1 MKTVLLSNGLG
12 VRLRSG
18 TTLATLMA
26 ATIMTGGIVPAYA
39 TIDNTA
45 TVTGTAPDTTVIT
58 DDDTESVDV
67 EGANPALVVTM
78 SAKTAGR
85 VAAGDTITYS
95 FAVENT
101 GNQTLTDVT
110 VTDPHDADA
119 AGTLSAVLVRG
130 TSPLTDNG
138 TTGDSTNGADNTDWD
153 TLAPGD
159 IVFFEATYTVLQA
172 DITNQ
177 VGTTPGGGDGEFNNI
192 ATANAF
198 TPADIGGGV
207 GPSAT
212 DDSNQVDV
220 TVDPVNSSLLVAKVG
235 TYDPGTGAVIV
246 DGTTDNL
253 AVGDVVTY
261 TYTITNN
268 GNVPIDNITLTDAHG
283 GNPATFTQ
291 PDIEAAAL
299 TDNGTTGDS
308 TNTTTGDSDWDVLA
322 PGDVLVVSVNYTIDQ
337 FDIDNNQ

>member
-1 MKTVLLSNGLG
+1 MKTVLISNGLG

-26 ATIMTGGIVPAYA
+26 ATVVAGGVMPAYA
-39 TIDNTA
+39 SIDNTA
-45 TVTGTAPDTTVIT
+45 TVSGTAPDTTVVT
-58 DDDTESVDV
+58 DDDSESVDV
-67 EGANPALVVTM
+67 EGANPALVVTK
-78 SAKTAGR
+78 SADTAGP
-85 VAAGDTITYS
+85 VSAGDTITYT

-110 VTDPHDADA
+110 VTDPHDANA
-119 AGTLSAVLVRG
+119 AATLSAVLVRG

-138 TTGDSTNGADNTDWD
+138 STGDSTNGADNTDWD

-159 IVFFEATYTVLQA
+159 IVFFEATYVVQQD

-198 TPADIGGGV
+198 TPADIAGGG

-235 TYDPGTGAVIV
+235 TFGGLAV
-246 DGTTDNL
+246 DGATDNL
-253 AVGDVVTY
+253 QVGDVVTY

-308 TNTTTGDSDWDVLA
+308 TNTTTGDSDWDLLA
-322 PGDVLVVSVNYTIDQ
+322 PGDVLVVSVAYTIDQ

>member
-1 MKTVLLSNGLG
+1 MKVLVQCDGLG
-12 VRLRSG
+12 IRLRAGKRIASM
-18 TTLATLMA
+18 MA
-26 ATIMTGGIVPAYA
+26 ATVLAGGVIPAYA

-45 TVTGTAPDTTVIT
+45 TVTGTAPDSTVVT
-58 DDDTESVDV
+58 VDDTESVDV
-67 EGANPALVVTM
+67 EGASPSLEVVK
-78 SAKTAGR
+78 SANTAGP
-85 VAAGDTITYS
+85 VAAGDTITYT

-110 VTDPHDADA
+110 VTDPHDANA

-138 TTGDSTNGADNTDWD
+138 TSGDSTNGADNTDWD

-159 IVFFEATYTVLQA
+159 IVFFEATYVVQQA

-192 ATANAF
+192 ATATAF
-198 TPADIGGGV
+198 TPADIALPG

-235 TYDPGTGAVIV
+235 TYDPGTGAVVV
-246 DGTTDNL
+246 DGSTDNL

-268 GNVPIDNITLTDAHG
+268 GNVPIDNITLSDAHG

-291 PDIEAAAL
+291 PDIETASL
-299 TDNGTTGDS
+299 TDNGSTGDS
-308 TNTTTGDSDWDVLA
+308 TNPTTGDSDWDVLA
-322 PGDVLVVSVNYTIDQ
+322 PGDVLEVSVNYTIDQ